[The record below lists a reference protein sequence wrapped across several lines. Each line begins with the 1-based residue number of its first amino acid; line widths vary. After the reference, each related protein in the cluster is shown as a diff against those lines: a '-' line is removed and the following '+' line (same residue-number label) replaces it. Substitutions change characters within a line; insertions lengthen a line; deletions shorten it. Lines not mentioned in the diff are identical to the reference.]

1 MKKQT
6 TIKNFFLKR
15 PSLDAAQD
23 DTSSK
28 RPKPD
33 SQTVTPTTE
42 RADETKVKE
51 ITNAT
56 DAHLTIQKHI
66 QDITNILPTLRADG
80 DRLVYESLQSEL
92 QQRLEEQRQNGEADT
107 TREEEGT
114 MSEAVATQSAL
125 PTAKRLSPSPSAGNT
140 SNPNR
145 VAIQPFKERAT
156 WVCPYKAIGRCSH
169 PKGYFPKFKELTS
182 HVRLKHAKNEL
193 VTPYAIDP
201 MPDGTLKIPCPRE
214 CGEMFSSH
222 RGANNHAKRSECT
235 GQPVSSTA
243 VFACPWSA
251 HNGCTHIS
259 DTPRGLANHTRS
271 HTKDSRGP
279 YQCHKDE
286 CGGFFADLYELAMHE
301 SRCKGDGSSPE
312 RRTSY
317 RFALTSAAREGEPPS
332 VIVVNRSS
340 AKAPGSWKDG
350 TDSLQDG
357 LPNIGKKY
365 LAHYAAWTTFD
376 GAAVIHSCY
385 DVATRYLPSPAVD
398 DSFTASSQSYRIKQH
413 RAFVFTQAI
422 VNDIEAANQAGI
434 RPTILSVGAG
444 GWFCDAKAIVPW
456 LQATI
461 LKFDLVLY
469 LNCLPN
475 GISTK
480 FADEHYGAWWIRYDP
495 QLILKALESG
505 FGLDEKADELIAA
518 WKILQDSKDSSFGKS
533 YGRNHINPNTL
544 FPILE

>member
-201 MPDGTLKIPCPRE
+201 MPDGTLKIPCPP
-214 CGEMFSSH
+214 CI
-222 RGANNHAKRSECT
+222 KYRSLCLPMERT
-235 GQPVSSTA
+235 QWV
-243 VFACPWSA
+243 
-251 HNGCTHIS
+251 
-259 DTPRGLANHTRS
+259 
-271 HTKDSRGP
+271 RGP

-434 RPTILSVGAG
+434 RPTILSVGAD

>member
-1 MKKQT
+1 MAKQKSKDT
-6 TIKNFFLKR
+6 SKQQKIDAFFSKR
-15 PSLDAAQD
+15 PPPDASLDHAD
-23 DTSSK
+23 SK
-28 RPKPD
+28 RPKVSFPPPD
-33 SQTVTPTTE
+33 S
-42 RADETKVKE
+42 
-51 ITNAT
+51 
-56 DAHLTIQKHI
+56 L
-66 QDITNILPTLRADG
+66 
-80 DRLVYESLQSEL
+80 
-92 QQRLEEQRQNGEADT
+92 
-107 TREEEGT
+107 
-114 MSEAVATQSAL
+114 VATEL
-125 PTAKRLSPSPSAGNT
+125 VTGTACAATHETSPAASSDVATEDIGAYEELKEEVEEVVAT
-140 SNPNR
+140 GSSR
-145 VAIQPFKERAT
+145 ATAIQPFKERFT
-156 WVCPYKAIGRCSH
+156 WICPYKATGHCSH
-169 PKGYFPKFKELTS
+169 EKGYFPTFHGVAQ
-182 HVRLKHAKNEL
+182 HVRLVHADDEL
-193 VTPYAIDP
+193 VTSYASDP
-201 MPDGTLKIPCPRE
+201 MPDGTSKIPCPKGCDVKSVSHQAANQHSRLPE
-214 CGEMFSSH
+214 CIAPKKSKH
-222 RGANNHAKRSECT
+222 PCT
-235 GQPVSSTA
+235 WRA
-243 VFACPWSA
+243 VV
-251 HNGCTHIS
+251 GCTHIS

-317 RFALTSAAREGEPPS
+317 RFALTSAAKEGEPPS